1 MKRLFYISLALV
13 LISTTGC
20 KRNRAERQYERY
32 LSDSNRVEFVTPA
45 TDTVVVEEEV
55 EEDDPA
61 ASETDGIFA
70 IPDTPEQ
77 RDVNMKSNSEE
88 IEEIMSGTD
97 VEKEAAAKDKMSG
110 TDVEKEAAAKDKKKT
125 E

>member
-20 KRNRAERQYERY
+20 RRNKAERQYERY

-45 TDTVVVEEEV
+45 TDTVAVEEEAV
-55 EEDDPA
+55 EEEPA
-61 ASETDGIFA
+61 VSETEGIFT

-97 VEKEAAAKDKMSG
+97 VEKEAAAKDK
-110 TDVEKEAAAKDKKKT
+110 KKT

>member
-45 TDTVVVEEEV
+45 TDTVLVEEEV
-55 EEDDPA
+55 EEDEPA
-61 ASETDGIFA
+61 ASETEGIFS
-70 IPDTPEQ
+70 IPDTPEE
-77 RDVNMKSNSEE
+77 RGIDMKSSDEE
-88 IEEIMSGTD
+88 VEKIMSGTD
-97 VEKEAAAKDKMSG
+97 VEKEDAK
-110 TDVEKEAAAKDKKKT
+110 EKK
-125 E
+125 

>member
-20 KRNRAERQYERY
+20 RRNKAERQYERY

-45 TDTVVVEEEV
+45 TDTVAVEEEAV
-55 EEDDPA
+55 EEEPA
-61 ASETDGIFA
+61 ASETEGIFT

-77 RDVNMKSNSEE
+77 RDVNMNTNSEE

-97 VEKEAAAKDKMSG
+97 LEKE
-110 TDVEKEAAAKDKKKT
+110 TAKDKK
-125 E
+125 

>member
-20 KRNRAERQYERY
+20 RRNKAERQYERY

-45 TDTVVVEEEV
+45 TDTVAVEEEAV
-55 EEDDPA
+55 EEEPA
-61 ASETDGIFA
+61 ASETEGIFT

-97 VEKEAAAKDKMSG
+97 VEKE
-110 TDVEKEAAAKDKKKT
+110 TAAKDKKKT

>member
-1 MKRLFYISLALV
+1 MKRLFYMSLALV

-88 IEEIMSGTD
+88 IEAI
-97 VEKEAAAKDKMSG
+97 MSG

>member
-45 TDTVVVEEEV
+45 TDTVLVEEKV
-55 EEDDPA
+55 EEDEPA
-61 ASETDGIFA
+61 ASETEGIFS
-70 IPDTPEQ
+70 IPDTPEE
-77 RDVNMKSNSEE
+77 RGIDMKSSDEE
-88 IEEIMSGTD
+88 VEKIMSGTD
-97 VEKEAAAKDKMSG
+97 VEKED
-110 TDVEKEAAAKDKKKT
+110 AKDKK
-125 E
+125 

>member
-70 IPDTPEQ
+70 IPDTPGLCL
-77 RDVNMKSNSEE
+77 VL
-88 IEEIMSGTD
+88 TW
-97 VEKEAAAKDKMSG
+97 
-110 TDVEKEAAAKDKKKT
+110 KKKPLPKT
-125 E
+125 RRKPNRLLSAYSR

>member
-1 MKRLFYISLALV
+1 M

-20 KRNRAERQYERY
+20 RRNKAERQYERY

-45 TDTVVVEEEV
+45 TDTVAVEEEAV
-55 EEDDPA
+55 EEEPA
-61 ASETDGIFA
+61 ASETEGIFT

-77 RDVNMKSNSEE
+77 RDVNMNTNSEE

-97 VEKEAAAKDKMSG
+97 LEKE
-110 TDVEKEAAAKDKKKT
+110 TAKDKK
-125 E
+125 